1 MLHRGEES
9 RLTSWYFEIDRKML
23 WGIII
28 LMVVGVVAM
37 FTAGSTAAERMNPPQ
52 PWHYF
57 FIKMLPFYG
66 MGIVALL
73 AMSTMPKK
81 WILGLSAIDVA
92 ACFLLL
98 LVTLV
103 APVTI
108 KGSSRWISLFGFS
121 VMPSDLMKP
130 GFVIL
135 TAWFLVGLKKR
146 AGDDIFTSKRAW
158 RMDGW
163 PAYLAFFIPMLA
175 IIFFHPDVG
184 TVLLYLAVFGVMIY
198 LAGAPWRIL
207 GIVGAGGG
215 GVLWVAFLTMS
226 HVRNR
231 ILGLFGAGGDTYQIQ
246 QSIQSIQHGGLLG
259 TGNDSFVKASL
270 PDAHTDF
277 VFAAF
282 VEDYGAIIGILLL
295 GLLLYVM
302 RRLVNNASRARDS
315 FVFYAAAGTCA
326 LFGTQVCINMMSTLH
341 IFAPKGMTLPFISY
355 GGSSFISF
363 CVLFGMILALIR
375 EDRWK

>member
-1 MLHRGEES
+1 MLRRGEES
-9 RLTSWYFEIDRKML
+9 KLTSWYFEIDRKL
-23 WGIII
+23 LIAILI

-37 FTAGSTAAERMNPPQ
+37 FTAGSVAAERMNPPQ

-57 FIKMLPFYG
+57 FIKMLPWYG
-66 MGIVALL
+66 MGIAALL
-73 AMSTMPKK
+73 AVSAMPKK
-81 WILGLSAIDVA
+81 WIVGISFIDVA
-92 ACFLLL
+92 VCLVLL

-103 APVTI
+103 APTTV
-108 KGSSRWISLFGFS
+108 KGSSRWVNLFGFS

-130 GFVIL
+130 GFVMI
-135 TAWFLVGLKKR
+135 TAWFFVRLKRLV
-146 AGDDIFTSKRAW
+146 GDDIFTNRRAW
-158 RMDGW
+158 RLDGW
-163 PAYLAFFIPMLA
+163 PAYLAFFLA
-175 IIFFHPDVG
+175 ALTIMFFHPDVG

-207 GIVGAGGG
+207 GLVGAGGLAALG
-215 GVLWVAFLTMS
+215 VAFATMS
-226 HVRNR
+226 HVRSR
-231 ILGLFGAGGDTYQIQ
+231 IMGLFGTGGDTYQIQ

-302 RRLVNNASRARDS
+302 RRLVNNASRARDV
-315 FVFYAAAGTCA
+315 FVFYASVGTLA
-326 LFGTQVCINMMSTLH
+326 LFGVQVCINMMSTLH

-363 CVLFGMILALIR
+363 CVLFGMILALVR

>member
-1 MLHRGEES
+1 MLRRTEES
-9 RLTSWYFEIDRKML
+9 KLTSWYFEIDRRML
-23 WGIII
+23 WCVLI
-28 LMVVGVVAM
+28 LMVVGIVAM
-37 FTAGSTAAERMNPPQ
+37 FTAGSVAAERMNPPQ

-57 FIKMLPFYG
+57 FMKMLPFYG
-66 MGIVALL
+66 MGIITLIAVS
-73 AMSTMPKK
+73 MFPKK
-81 WILGLSAIDVA
+81 WILAISAIDVA
-92 ACFLLL
+92 VCFLLL
-98 LVTLV
+98 LVTMV
-103 APVTI
+103 APMTI
-108 KGSSRWISLFGFS
+108 KGSSRWVNLFGFS

-130 GFVIL
+130 GFVML
-135 TAWFLVGLKKR
+135 TAWFLVRLKKI

-158 RMDGW
+158 RIDGW
-163 PAYLAFFIPMLA
+163 PAYLAVFFPALL

-198 LAGAPWRIL
+198 LAGAPWKIL
-207 GIVGAGGG
+207 GLVGAGGL
-215 GVLWVAFLTMS
+215 GVLSIAFFTMS

-231 ILGLFGAGGDTYQIQ
+231 IMGLFGAGGDTYQIQ

-295 GLLLYVM
+295 GLLLYVI
-302 RRLVNNASRARDS
+302 RRLINNASRARDS
-315 FVFYAAAGTCA
+315 FVFFAASGACA
-326 LFGTQVCINMMSTLH
+326 LFGAQVCINMMSTLH